1 MLILMSRD
9 AKRHAGILTFVGLVI
24 LAGHWIDVFIM
35 VTGGSLGANAKIGFM
50 EIGMALLLAGLFI
63 RVVLTN
69 LSKAPLT
76 PVNHPFLDESVH
88 HEI

>member
-1 MLILMSRD
+1 
-9 AKRHAGILTFVGLVI
+9 
-24 LAGHWIDVFIM
+24 
-35 VTGGSLGANAKIGFM
+35 M
-50 EIGMALLLAGLFI
+50 EIGTGLLLAGVFI

-69 LSKAPLT
+69 LTKAPLT